1 MQNTTFADLQVKCSR
16 MVVALLGPHTWTLD
30 NVYRQVRQR
39 GCRHPKVPG
48 SSVWDLLAVCTRTSR
63 RLRSRRCAT
72 TGGAGK
78 IVAVTGSV
86 VRMLKLLSKMCLTR
100 EIKGWYVSTRGIPHS
115 FSRTRFSSASWRV
128 TEDTLSR
135 AFCSKSEE

>member
-1 MQNTTFADLQVKCSR
+1 MQSTTFSDLQVKCSR

-30 NVYRQVRQR
+30 DVCRQVRQR
-39 GCRHPKVPG
+39 GCRLAKVP
-48 SSVWDLLAVCTRTSR
+48 SSSIWDLSEVCTRTSR

-78 IVAVTGSV
+78 IVVVTGSV

-100 EIKGWYVSTRGIPHS
+100 EVKGWYVSTRGILPS
-115 FSRTRFSSASWRV
+115 FLRTRFSSASWQV

-135 AFCSKSEE
+135 AFCSKSEG